1 MKTFVKNNL
10 ILFVI
15 VLVASFLRLYQL
27 GSFPA
32 ALKWDEAALGYNA
45 YSVLKTA
52 KDEYGQLLPVFF
64 KSFGDYK
71 PGLYIYTDVPFVF
84 ILGLTEFATRFPS
97 AAAGILAVLFTYL
110 LVKEWFGKKAA
121 LCAAFV
127 LSISPWHIEF
137 SRGAWEANLAV
148 FLILLG
154 IYFFTISLKSKKGLF
169 LSAFFLGL
177 TLITYQGAKVFTP
190 LILLGLI
197 LIYRDNIQR
206 ITRSYVI
213 KATMIFTL
221 FVLLIVM
228 SVLRGEGGRAGIMS
242 VLSYPRSPVE
252 NQEILKEDRGSNSS
266 LVFKI
271 FHPESLYFFQGVL
284 ERYFN
289 HFSGKFL
296 FFEGDW
302 SNKRLGVPYQGVMYF
317 IEIILLPAGLYFL
330 ILNKNE
336 QTKKFL
342 FYWLLISPIP
352 AAITRDSISAVR
364 ALNMVIPLSMITGLG
379 LYQLLIAFQNKKRII
394 RIGSYLLI
402 SVFYLFSVV
411 YFLDQYYIHAPIAN
425 SATSQDGYREVVQF
439 VKPISSQYQ
448 KIIFTQYYGQP
459 YIYWLFYTQYDPAKY
474 QQRAILTQHSQDV
487 GSVEKID
494 NLYFRNFHWLSDIEI
509 GDLYIG
515 DDLSLLVDRIKQV
528 DNAKTLKEIYFQD
541 GHLAFRIVEKK

>member
-1 MKTFVKNNL
+1 MKKLIKDNL
-10 ILFVI
+10 ILLII
-15 VLVASFLRLYQL
+15 VVMASVLRLYQL
-27 GSFPA
+27 GSFPS

-52 KDEYGQLLPVFF
+52 KDEYGQFLPVVF

-71 PGLYIYTDVPFVF
+71 PGLYIYMDVPFVF

-121 LCAAFV
+121 LCSAFV

-137 SRGAWEANLAV
+137 SRGAWEANLAI
-148 FLILLG
+148 FLIILG
-154 IYFFTISLKSKKGLF
+154 IYFFIISSKNKKYLF
-169 LSAFFLGL
+169 CSALFFGL

-190 LILLGLI
+190 LILIGVI
-197 LIYRDNIQR
+197 LIYKDQIQR
-206 ITRSYVI
+206 IPRSYVLKTTI
-213 KATMIFTL
+213 IFAV
-221 FVLLIVM
+221 FILLIAISM
-228 SVLRGEGGRAGIMS
+228 LKGEGGRAGVMS
-242 VLSYPRSPVE
+242 ILSYPRSSSE
-252 NQEILKEDRGSNSS
+252 IQEITNQDGGDKNS
-266 LVFKI
+266 LTFQI
-271 FHPESLYFFQGVL
+271 FHPEVLYFFQGIA

-317 IEIILLPAGLYFL
+317 IEIVLLPIGLYFL

-336 QTKKFL
+336 QTKKLL

-364 ALNMVIPLSMITGLG
+364 ALNMAIPLNMITGLG
-379 LYQLLIAFQNKKRII
+379 LYQLLIAFQNKKRIA
-394 RIGSYLLI
+394 RIGLYLLI
-402 SVFYLFSVV
+402 SIFYFFSVV

-459 YIYWLFYTQYDPAKY
+459 YIYWLFYTQYDPVKY
-474 QQRAILTQHSQDV
+474 QQRALLTQTSQDV

-494 NLYFRNFHWLSDIEI
+494 NLSFRNFHWLSDIEI

-515 DDLSLLVDRIKQV
+515 DDLSLLTDRVKQV
-528 DNAKTLKEIYFQD
+528 NNAKTLKEIYFQD
-541 GHLAFRIVEKK
+541 GRLAFRIVEKK